1 MNRRAGLPPISFT
14 AIAVALASAT
24 VLFPY
29 FSGEL
34 LSRFETV
41 RVTVADA
48 IFSAI
53 FAVCWLYAASWVRL
67 YGGRLRWYIALV
79 RWIQCY
85 GPVAALLA
93 VYIVVFH
100 PNVSAFRTTTV
111 FVICILLCESLWM
124 VFCNL
129 SHSSARRALVLGTG
143 RVATTVWRD
152 LRTGRLP
159 ELSFAGFTS
168 ERFGHDACP
177 DIAAR
182 YVGDLSELKEIVLQ
196 QSVDD
201 LIVTTPAAE
210 ASSETEHAVE
220 VAANLGVRVWTVRQ
234 ALGVPGCA
242 SKDIST
248 EYIELVGD
256 PDLSEIRRLLKRS
269 LDLTL
274 SATILVACSPV
285 ALSILMNAKLTG
297 HKLRFQNQARVGLH
311 RRLFYIHRLSST
323 FRPDWLLDW
332 MNHYLLLWNVLRG
345 DMSMVGPH
353 ALTPEDLS
361 IAEVPESAGRF
372 GIRPGIAGAWV
383 FDVRRNSTGDSSGAG
398 IDYADRWSPI
408 TDLRVLARAVV
419 AFARRCAATRVETG
433 AL

>member
-1 MNRRAGLPPISFT
+1 MNRRALLPPITFAGF
-14 AIAVALASAT
+14 AIALAT
-24 VLFPY
+24 VAVLLPH
-29 FSGEL
+29 FSGQL
-34 LSRFETV
+34 LPRFSTV

-67 YGGRLRWYIALV
+67 YGNRLRWYIALA

-93 VYIVVFH
+93 VYMVVSH

-111 FVICILLCESLWM
+111 FMICILISESLWM
-124 VFCNL
+124 FVRNL
-129 SHSSARRALVLGTG
+129 SHSPARRALVLGTG

-182 YVGDLSELKEIVLQ
+182 YVGELSELKEIVLQ
-196 QSVDD
+196 QAVDD
-201 LIVTTPAAE
+201 LIVATPAAE
-210 ASSETEHAVE
+210 ASPETEHAVE

-256 PDLSEIRRLLKRS
+256 PDLSAISRVLKRS
-269 LDLTL
+269 LDLIL
-274 SATILVACSPV
+274 SAAILVACSPV
-285 ALSILMNAKLTG
+285 ALAIFMSAKLNG
-297 HKLRFQNQARVGLH
+297 HKLRLENQTRVGLH

-332 MNHYLLLWNVLRG
+332 MNHYLLLCNVLRG

-361 IAEVPESAGRF
+361 ISEAPESAGRF
-372 GIRPGIAGAWV
+372 GIRPGIAGRWV
-383 FDVRRNSTGDSSGAG
+383 FEVNRNSTVDSAG
-398 IDYADRWSPI
+398 RGINYAGRWSLT

-419 AFARRCAATRVETG
+419 AFANRCAATRVETG